1 MLGSDREAGRGTAV
15 AIGENL
21 GENVY
26 VEITTDVRGYTAT
39 QLEIALTRA
48 LSLITQ
54 VGGSGGT
61 NLGLRYGKDY

>member
-1 MLGSDREAGRGTAV
+1 
-15 AIGENL
+15 
-21 GENVY
+21 
-26 VEITTDVRGYTAT
+26 VRGYTAT

-61 NLGLRYGKDY
+61 NVGLRYGRDY